1 MVGNKELQ
9 IVPGGAVWTAG
20 EAGAPSRAAR
30 PRSWSVHRATGTKT
44 RDFQD
49 PQNSTLGAPNV
60 FLDPPRWT
68 LKIRCPNRSQKEV
81 RMGASTCPNLVR
93 GVKNRSFEVFTET
106 LQKGP
111 KGPILG
117 PRNDAKVYFG
127 RPKARSEKGLSEKG
141 VPRGPRSRS
150 TGLGLASGPN
160 APGPDNP
167 FYIEIWPC
175 LFCSIRKSCP

>member
-1 MVGNKELQ
+1 MGESRGKGIKEPIIVSVVGNKELQ

-68 LKIRCPNRSQKEV
+68 LKIRCPNRSQKEL

-106 LQKGP
+106 LQKGSQKDP
-111 KGPILG
+111 FWDPEMTQKSIFGG
-117 PRNDAKVYFG
+117 PRRGLK
-127 RPKARSEKGLSEKG
+127 KGFQKKGSQG
-141 VPRGPRSRS
+141 VPEAVVQDWCWP
-150 TGLGLASGPN
+150 P
-160 APGPDNP
+160 APV
-167 FYIEIWPC
+167 
-175 LFCSIRKSCP
+175 LRARTTLR